1 LLLLALESPSVEGL
15 AAVGTACVAP
25 SSITTCNSVCSNT
38 VITTSGS
45 GKGPVSTQPQHT
57 LISSCCNFEATLTQS
72 APKTVTTHEYNFF
85 GSNVASFDSLLWDL
99 IASISYLSQQEV
111 EQGKNPQKRE
121 DT

>member
-1 LLLLALESPSVEGL
+1 
-15 AAVGTACVAP
+15 
-25 SSITTCNSVCSNT
+25 
-38 VITTSGS
+38 
-45 GKGPVSTQPQHT
+45 
-57 LISSCCNFEATLTQS
+57 LIQS
-72 APKTVTTHEYNFF
+72 APKTVTTHEYDFF